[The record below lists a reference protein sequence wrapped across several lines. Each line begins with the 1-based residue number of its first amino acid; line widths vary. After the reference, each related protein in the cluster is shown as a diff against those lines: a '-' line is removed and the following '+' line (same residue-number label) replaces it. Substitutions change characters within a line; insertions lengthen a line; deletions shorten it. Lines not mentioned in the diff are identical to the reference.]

1 MIPDVTAIAA
11 VTAMLQVLSGW
22 KAWGVLVAIT
32 MGPWVCLVT
41 VVAILIDR
49 IYSKLADQI
58 SLLTT
63 RVAETDANIK
73 ERFDRTVR
81 NYEDNVVLVQ
91 GYEQLSETLA
101 QTIKR
106 NTEAITRLNDRIDN
120 NHFCPASRIKE
131 RSNE

>member
-1 MIPDVTAIAA
+1 MSPDVTAIAA
-11 VTAMLQVLSGW
+11 VTALMQVLSGW
-22 KAWGVLVAIT
+22 KVWGVLVAII
-32 MGPWVCLVT
+32 MGPWVCHL
-41 VVAILIDR
+41 AIQNRSTER
-49 IYSKLADQI
+49 INELKDQI
-58 SLLTT
+58 AT
-63 RVAETDANIK
+63 TDANIK

-81 NYEDNVVLVQ
+81 HYEDNVVLVQ

-131 RSNE
+131 HKQ